1 MGLLKQQPSRRHR
14 SIIAFILLSC
24 SLSSCAAVT
33 AVSAIPG
40 ALYGAVADQFL
51 SKEVSV
57 PHSMRAC
64 LVAIQH
70 SLQSM
75 RLDIDI
81 LEVQENGGYGIS
93 FNNHKLNGDI
103 TLLKQTESLTT
114 IKIRVKTMTRQE
126 SIEQAIIK
134 MVETTLKNQ
143 DKAATFQLA
152 AYHDL
157 RAEPTIKS
165 KHLGW
170 FRPGAMLEASK
181 SKVDGWL
188 TVELPSGDS
197 AFIQGGITRNKTG
210 EKIRS
215 NT

>member
-1 MGLLKQQPSRRHR
+1 MGPLKQLPSRQYR
-14 SIIAFILLSC
+14 SIIIFILLSC
-24 SLSSCAAVT
+24 SLSSCAVVT

-40 ALYGAVADQFL
+40 ALYGVVADQFL

-57 PHSMRAC
+57 PYNMRAC

-81 LEVQENGGYGIS
+81 LEVQEVGGYGIS
-93 FNNHKLNGDI
+93 FNNDRLNGEI

-114 IKIRVKTMTRQE
+114 IKIRVRSMTRQE

-134 MVETTLKNQ
+134 MVESTLKNQ
-143 DKAATFQLA
+143 NKTATFQLA

-157 RAEPTIKS
+157 RAKPAITS

-170 FRPGAMLEASK
+170 FRPGAMLDADK
-181 SKVDGWL
+181 SRVAGWL

-197 AFIQGGITRNKTG
+197 GYIQGGIPRNKTML
-210 EKIRS
+210 R
-215 NT
+215 

>member
-1 MGLLKQQPSRRHR
+1 MGRLKHLPSRRHR
-14 SIIAFILLSC
+14 SIITLILLSC

-40 ALYGAVADQFL
+40 ALYSAVADQFL

-57 PHSMRAC
+57 PYSMRAC
-64 LVAIQH
+64 LIAIQH
-70 SLQSM
+70 SLQTM

-93 FNNHKLNGDI
+93 FNNHRLNGDI

-114 IKIRVKTMTRQE
+114 IKIRVKSMTRQE
-126 SIEQAIIK
+126 SIEHAIIK
-134 MVETTLKNQ
+134 MVESTLKNQ

-157 RAEPTIKS
+157 RAQPTVKS
-165 KHLGW
+165 RHLGW
-170 FRPGAMLEASK
+170 FRPGAILDADK
-181 SKVDGWL
+181 SNVAGWL

-197 AFIQGGITRNKTG
+197 GYIQGGIIHNKTVL
-210 EKIRS
+210 R
-215 NT
+215 

>member
-1 MGLLKQQPSRRHR
+1 MGRLKNIPLRRHR
-14 SIIAFILLSC
+14 TIIALILLSC

-40 ALYGAVADQFL
+40 ALYGVVADQFL

-93 FNNHKLNGDI
+93 FNNHRLNGEI

-114 IKIRVKTMTRQE
+114 IKIRVKSMTRQE
-126 SIEQAIIK
+126 SIEHAIIK
-134 MVETTLKNQ
+134 MVESTLKNQ
-143 DKAATFQLA
+143 DKTATFQLA

-157 RAEPTIKS
+157 RAQPTTKS

-170 FRPGAMLEASK
+170 FRPGAILDADK
-181 SKVDGWL
+181 SKVIGWL
-188 TVELPSGDS
+188 TVDLPSGDS
-197 AFIQGGITRNKTG
+197 AYIQGGITRDKTF
-210 EKIRS
+210 
-215 NT
+215 